1 LTDRDYASFQTWQ
14 AHQKRVLASVKFA
27 DEKVAPMTRDDS
39 TTVPDDSYHSTYM
52 LGGKD
57 WEKTGKRE
65 KKPKKAKRGLY
76 VFDDKG
82 CKMLPPPKWNDC

>member
-1 LTDRDYASFQTWQ
+1 MTDREYADFQVWQ
-14 AHQKRVLASVKFA
+14 ARQKSVLASVKFA
-27 DEKVAPMTRDDS
+27 DDRIAPMVRDDA

-52 LGGKD
+52 LGGKE

-65 KKPKKAKRGLY
+65 KKSKKAKRGLY

-82 CKMLPPPKWNDC
+82 CKMTPAPKWNEV